1 MKNSVTIFICCLL
14 FSLFSLSWLNHP
26 KNNSDKTA
34 WATSSLPLSLKLPAD
49 ELSSLYQL
57 LHLQEM
63 GLSQSVFEY
72 AYKGYSYLVKKKII
86 SKQDYLTICDFS
98 QSSNNKR
105 LYVVDLA
112 NKEVLLNTYVAHG
125 KNSGGEY
132 ATRFSNKVRSLQSS
146 LGFYITQNTYYG
158 EHGFSLRMK
167 GLETGYND
175 KAFRRRIVIHGADY
189 IGNDW
194 LKKNQYMGRSYG
206 CPAIPRKE
214 TSYLINTIKN
224 GSCLFI
230 YHPSKR
236 YMKESKI
243 LNG

>member
-1 MKNSVTIFICCLL
+1 LKNSVTRFVCCLL
-14 FSLFSLSWLNHP
+14 FASFSLSWLSLP
-26 KNNSDKTA
+26 KNNSGESDLVN
-34 WATSSLPLSLKLPAD
+34 SYLPFDLKSPAD

-57 LHLQEM
+57 LNLHEM

-72 AYKGYSYLVKKKII
+72 AYRGYNYLVKKKVI
-86 SKQDYLTICDFS
+86 SKQNYLTICDFS

-125 KNSGGEY
+125 RNSGGEY
-132 ATRFSNKVRSLQSS
+132 ANRFSNKSRSLQSS
-146 LGFYITQNTYYG
+146 LGFYITQSTYYG
-158 EHGFSLRMK
+158 EHGLSLRMK
-167 GLETGYND
+167 GLEKGIND
-175 KAFRRRIVIHGADY
+175 KAAHRKIVIHGADY
-189 IGNDW
+189 IGEQW
-194 LKKNQYMGRSYG
+194 LKENSYMGRSYG

-214 TSYLINTIKN
+214 SNYLINTIKN